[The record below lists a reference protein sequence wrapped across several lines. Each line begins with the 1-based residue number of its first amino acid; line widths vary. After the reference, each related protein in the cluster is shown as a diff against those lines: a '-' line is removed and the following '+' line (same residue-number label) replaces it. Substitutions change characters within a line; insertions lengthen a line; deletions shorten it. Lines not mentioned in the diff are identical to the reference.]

1 MKLRQISEN
10 FLIHKLRDQMQS
22 SGYFNR
28 PMLHSDQPY
37 QASSGHDAGSRTSGN
52 TSMATG
58 VPRNPRHRRF
68 LGIANRS
75 GTIRL

>member
-10 FLIHKLRDQMQS
+10 FLIHKLREQMQS

-28 PMLHSDQPY
+28 PMLHSDALY
-37 QASSGHDAGSRTSGN
+37 QASSGHDSGSRINNGSTM
-52 TSMATG
+52 TTG
-58 VPRNPRHRRF
+58 VPKNPRHRKY
-68 LGIANRS
+68 LSIANRP